1 MLCSGVA
8 QVCHYFFC
16 APADTFSATIAL
28 NPLTIPFSRH
38 LITTLHDAAKNLL
51 KSVRILQKTILD
63 AHTLFFKTSS
73 SQQAGPE
80 GVRSRAVQEWT
91 TLLKP
96 TGLLAVQQLVFL
108 DELLSRFKQ
117 SLPTGASTEAE
128 ALGFDK
134 AGFDAKELRATG
146 QAELKR
152 LFDKWLSDAV
162 RRVSDRSRRV
172 LGGMA
177 SAAQVARLQQ
187 LVYECSTTVS
197 AGSAYTAEDW
207 HAASLDLLASPR
219 LRARLEKEKEKDIA
233 DVSGD
238 SKAARSTTAADDP
251 PKLLWSTSLR
261 APFMM
266 QVERLLRASCQAVVT
281 RTREQLISALE
292 AEGISVDT
300 FSLQVS
306 VSSSSH
312 QPTLN
317 AASSLR
323 LFRRAE
329 AIRSQLEGD
338 ILQLVGDVVRHP
350 AGSAGS
356 GASGGGSDPQSS
368 AALSRA
374 FYVQASQLLA
384 QVAVAL
390 RTLGASLARTLE
402 SSGGSA
408 ASSSCGAQRLLSG
421 LLLVGR
427 LAWLLKIRGRFLDV
441 ALVAPGVA
449 VASSSGGS
457 ASVGGT
463 QPSDLSSE
471 DQLRSALEIADTNGD
486 GVVTYSEAVEAVQ
499 ALAVGDT
506 DESGTAGGVSVPQ
519 TPFLSMLLT
528 PTLTFAEMAMLCA
541 HLLSPETCRP
551 ELRLRSCLEELLTST
566 HRAWCTFV
574 VGDLGTALAEELSV
588 ELGLRG
594 HAHFRALWTLRS
606 VEGDERERLLVPSS
620 CSAAMSRF
628 CMSLNQRSSASLVS
642 IDTVQALP
650 PPADAASSRLSVQV
664 LAMLHTAALESVVA
678 QYTAVLATRDA
689 DAAEGERIGAAA
701 KGPGSAAR
709 KLARERLLE
718 DCALQACFDLS
729 VLEAVAGRCCVTA
742 PRGLRVAQQG
752 WAARLDPI
760 NAQLLGPLLQIA
772 ARTFSARSFLLF
784 PGVRAL
790 GSGSSS
796 ASAAASAAAEEDAV
810 AGIFASG
817 VGVGS
822 QRDRDA
828 APCRFSLL
836 PLAISSGRGG
846 GADAEAADGVVTA
859 SAKSRTKGNKASQES
874 GGGLS
879 KTLITSL
886 GSILG

>member
-1 MLCSGVA
+1 M
-8 QVCHYFFC
+8 
-16 APADTFSATIAL
+16 
-28 NPLTIPFSRH
+28 
-38 LITTLHDAAKNLL
+38 
-51 KSVRILQKTILD
+51 
-63 AHTLFFKTSS
+63 
-73 SQQAGPE
+73 
-80 GVRSRAVQEWT
+80 QEWT

-128 ALGFDK
+128 ALSFDK

-152 LFDKWLSDAV
+152 LFDKWLSEAV

-187 LVYECSTTVS
+187 LVYVCSTTVS

-219 LRARLEKEKEKDIA
+219 LRARLEKEKEKDSTDA
-233 DVSGD
+233 SGD
-238 SKAARSTTAADDP
+238 SKAARTTTAADDP

-292 AEGISVDT
+292 AEGVSVDA

-306 VSSSSH
+306 VSPPSH
-312 QPTLN
+312 SPPLN

-384 QVAVAL
+384 QVAVSL

-402 SSGGSA
+402 SGASA
-408 ASSSCGAQRLLSG
+408 ASSSGGAQRLLSG

-441 ALVAPGVA
+441 ALVAPSVA

-457 ASVGGT
+457 ASAGGT

-499 ALAVGDT
+499 ALAVGET
-506 DESGTAGGVSVPQ
+506 DESGTAGSVSAPQ

-574 VGDLGTALAEELSV
+574 VSDLGSALAEELSV

-620 CSAAMSRF
+620 CSAAMSHF

-678 QYTAVLATRDA
+678 QYAAVLATRDA
-689 DAAEGERIGAAA
+689 DAAEGERVGAAA

-729 VLEAVAGRCCVTA
+729 VLEAVAGRCCVAA

-760 NAQLLGPLLQIA
+760 NAQLLGPMMQIA

-790 GSGSSS
+790 GSGSGSS
-796 ASAAASAAAEEDAV
+796 SASAAAEEDAV

-822 QRDRDA
+822 QRDREA

-836 PLAISSGRGG
+836 PLAISSGRVGG
-846 GADAEAADGVVTA
+846 TDVEAAEGVTA
-859 SAKSRTKGNKASQES
+859 SAKSRTKGNKASQDA